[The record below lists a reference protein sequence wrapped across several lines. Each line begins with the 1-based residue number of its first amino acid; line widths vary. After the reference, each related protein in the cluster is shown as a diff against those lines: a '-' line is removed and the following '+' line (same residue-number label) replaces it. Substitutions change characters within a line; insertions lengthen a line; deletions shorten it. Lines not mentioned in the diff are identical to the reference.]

1 MLQLEPGREAEGPA
15 VLPILEGQ
23 RLIQALKQELAAGYV
38 RRFGHSRPRSC
49 VCAGVHCWPRVYV
62 RTCIRARLPLY
73 VLM

>member
-1 MLQLEPGREAEGPA
+1 MTLTAGLRHAFLQVQEVLQLEPGREAEGPA

-49 VCAGVHCWPRVYV
+49 VCAGVHC
-62 RTCIRARLPLY
+62 
-73 VLM
+73 